1 MITFFFVVP
10 STAAMDATQVSIP
23 PGYPSGTTQ
32 SNPTNATA
40 YRLQRRE
47 GWNLE
52 AWSWKRVSPRICIG
66 SLVEQG
72 ILWSKK

>member
-1 MITFFFVVP
+1 MITFFVVP

-47 GWNLE
+47 GWNFFFFDKE
-52 AWSWKRVSPRICIG
+52 RVGTWKPGRGYPHESV
-66 SLVEQG
+66 
-72 ILWSKK
+72 